1 MQRDKN
7 IRMGTTKELFQKTG
21 KIKRIF
27 HTRID
32 MIKDRN
38 GKA

>member
-1 MQRDKN
+1 MR
-7 IRMGTTKELFQKTG
+7 TTKELFQKTG
-21 KIKRIF
+21 KIKTIF